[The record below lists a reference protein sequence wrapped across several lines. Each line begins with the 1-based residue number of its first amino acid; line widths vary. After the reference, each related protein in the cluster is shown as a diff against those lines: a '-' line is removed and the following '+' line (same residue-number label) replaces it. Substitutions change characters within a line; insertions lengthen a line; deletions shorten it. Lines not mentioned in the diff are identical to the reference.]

1 MERVAVPFRNR
12 TAVWVSRQGPNL
24 LEALPE
30 QPASLSDRQRDA
42 VEPLLATADA
52 AGGEWPE
59 RARRALLEMLT
70 ANAGE
75 NESIGVTLL
84 RDIKGIFDTGE
95 ADKIPSAELVEHQL

>member
-59 RARRALLEMLT
+59 RPRRALLEMLT

-75 NESIGVTLL
+75 NESIGV
-84 RDIKGIFDTGE
+84 IFDTGE